1 MKQIKPESNDTTN
14 NYSYLQ
20 QTESESEVEVFNM
33 NSFSKNDSIIEH
45 NSSGHLMQS
54 IKRQLGLS
62 NETTQCQPFTLV
74 NTQSNQNVRSFS
86 IFDHASPIELE
97 QMGDQPI
104 NTATSSSP
112 DSVELIKPV
121 VSNCGVERRISLV
134 EFLTPALGQ

>member
-62 NETTQCQPFTLV
+62 NETT
-74 NTQSNQNVRSFS
+74 
-86 IFDHASPIELE
+86 
-97 QMGDQPI
+97 
-104 NTATSSSP
+104 
-112 DSVELIKPV
+112 
-121 VSNCGVERRISLV
+121 
-134 EFLTPALGQ
+134 